1 MITAFKN
8 LNNIFTLHRDN
19 SIQKLLRESYNLVL
33 TITPYTYL
41 LTTSC
46 DY

>member
-8 LNNIFTLHRDN
+8 LNKIFILHRDN
-19 SIQKLLRESYNLVL
+19 SIKKLLTEIYYLVL